1 MTLTQT
7 PVSKGTGTPPPLP
20 REPRTPS
27 GAVRCDDPLDLP
39 LEKLRVLAAP
49 EKLRVLAAPATA
61 VQEASEEAPPDA
73 LLKSRVEPSE
83 HNAQKNNQS
92 ESQPGRKGSQ
102 MELCQRH
109 RVVGLPIGVYQHRG
123 WK

>member
-1 MTLTQT
+1 MDDTLTQT
-7 PVSKGTGTPPPLP
+7 PVSKGTGTPPSLP
-20 REPRTPS
+20 PEPRTPS

-39 LEKLRVLAAP
+39 LQELRVLAAP
-49 EKLRVLAAPATA
+49 PATA
-61 VQEASEEAPPDA
+61 VQASEEAPPGA

-92 ESQPGRKGSQ
+92 QSQPGPKGSQ

-109 RVVGLPIGVYQHRG
+109 RVVGLPIGV
-123 WK
+123 

>member
-7 PVSKGTGTPPPLP
+7 PVSKGTPPPLP

-39 LEKLRVLAAP
+39 L

>member
-1 MTLTQT
+1 M
-7 PVSKGTGTPPPLP
+7 
-20 REPRTPS
+20 
-27 GAVRCDDPLDLP
+27 RCDDPLDLP
-39 LEKLRVLAAP
+39 LEKLRVLA
-49 EKLRVLAAPATA
+49 ATA

-83 HNAQKNNQS
+83 HNAQKNNQP